1 MGFVERK
8 KNIVCI
14 CLISVLKA
22 SIMDEDEARA
32 SSGQSPCNE
41 ELVTLQEGV
50 LFFIFPGAVTLCR
63 RRNHS
68 SAWAQKSSK

>member
-8 KNIVCI
+8 KNVVCMS
-14 CLISVLKA
+14 LLSVLRA
-22 SIMDEDEARA
+22 SIRDGDEARA

-50 LFFIFPGAVTLCR
+50 LFFIFPGAVTLCS
-63 RRNHS
+63 RRNPS